1 MEEIKLLYE
10 LLLVV
15 IKNNIITTETV
26 PLIWRLWDVIV
37 LHKRYRGNDNT
48 KQIVNKKDYEY
59 ISFEPPLRNEMEKI
73 FSKLQCVNNAN
84 LMIEDFLG
92 FLFSQLSAQVPIGS
106 HYLYMRPLLNPM
118 GTLKYN

>member
-1 MEEIKLLYE
+1 M
-10 LLLVV
+10 
-15 IKNNIITTETV
+15 
-26 PLIWRLWDVIV
+26 IV

-48 KQIVNKKDYEY
+48 KQIVIKKDYEY

-118 GTLKYN
+118 GAIKYNKVHKK